1 MDEARIDNAKTR
13 IEEALARIERALAGA
28 PPVSEGGWN
37 VHHALKARVKT
48 ALGELDALIADI
60 ER

>member
-1 MDEARIDNAKTR
+1 MDEARTERAKSR
-13 IEEALARIERALAGA
+13 IEDALARIERALAGA

-37 VHHALKARVKT
+37 AHHALKARVKK
-48 ALGELDALIADI
+48 ALGELDHLIADL